1 MTLIIERP
9 TLYAE
14 FTALPAQAEAVA
26 ALLAD
31 LVDAVRT
38 EPGNIVFDAHRKTEN
53 PDVFFVYE
61 VYADREAFD
70 VHLSSEHSAIFNS
83 KLGPLVEGGGSTLT
97 WLRPLG

>member
-26 ALLAD
+26 ALLAG
-31 LVDAVRT
+31 LVDSVRT

-61 VYADREAFD
+61 VYADKAAFE
-70 VHLSSEHSAIFNS
+70 VHITSPHSVEFNA

-97 WLRPLG
+97 WLRPLD

>member
-14 FTALPAQAEAVA
+14 FTALSGQAEAVA
-26 ALLAD
+26 ELLAT

-38 EPGNIVFDAHRKTEN
+38 EPGNIVFDAHRKTED

-61 VYADREAFD
+61 VYADRDAFD
-70 VHLSSEHSAIFNS
+70 AHLASEHSATFNNA
-83 KLGPLVEGGGSTLT
+83 LGPLVEGGGSTLT
-97 WLRPLG
+97 WLRPLN